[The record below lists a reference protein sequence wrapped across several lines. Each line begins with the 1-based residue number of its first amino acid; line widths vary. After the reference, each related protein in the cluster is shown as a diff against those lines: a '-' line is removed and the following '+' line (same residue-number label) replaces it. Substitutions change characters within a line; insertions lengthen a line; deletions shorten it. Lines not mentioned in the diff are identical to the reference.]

1 MPTGHEPVRVT
12 SAEVVPLTPRRYRRA
27 VPEQHRTSLD
37 TRIQW
42 LWNQRFGTVQMV
54 WKDSHDVLDIT
65 AATLI
70 LQAIMGKDLDSI
82 QQLFQRLEGGSLT
95 DDKVNDRAGSTI
107 RV

>member
-1 MPTGHEPVRVT
+1 MSKELVARKF
-12 SAEVVPLTPRRYRRA
+12 RKR
-27 VPEQHRTSLD
+27 VPETHRVSLD

-42 LWNQRFGTVQMV
+42 LWHQRFGTVQTI
-54 WKDSHDVLDIT
+54 WKDSPDVLDHT

-82 QQLFQRLEGGSLT
+82 AQLFQRLEGGALEDHQLPSDETVL
-95 DDKVNDRAGSTI
+95 